1 MKNKDAKLIAE
12 ISANHCG
19 SINHAKKLIHCAKVN
34 KADAVKIQTYTADT
48 MTIKSKKKIL
58 KFKKEFGKIITYGI
72 YIKKLILLMNG
83 MKNYL
88 IIVKK

>member
-1 MKNKDAKLIAE
+1 MKNKYAKLIAE

-19 SINHAKKLIHCAKVN
+19 SINQAKKLIHCAKIN
-34 KADAVKIQTYTADT
+34 NADAIKIQTYTADT

-58 KFKKEFGKIITYGI
+58 KLKMEYGKTITYGI
-72 YIKKLILLMNG
+72 YTKRHILHMNG

-88 IIVKK
+88 IIAKK